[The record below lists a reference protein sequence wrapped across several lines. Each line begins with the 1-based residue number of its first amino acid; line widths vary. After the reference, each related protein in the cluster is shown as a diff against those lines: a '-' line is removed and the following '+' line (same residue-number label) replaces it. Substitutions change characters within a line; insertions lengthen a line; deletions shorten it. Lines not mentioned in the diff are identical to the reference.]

1 MSWLAMST
9 IQSIPKA
16 RPTVPE
22 LWFEL
27 TVNQKHLL
35 LMCDGRVCVCV
46 CVCRLCKS
54 CGQIQTLDLEGKEM
68 KREMV
73 AADCG
78 PQILISG

>member
-46 CVCRLCKS
+46 CA
-54 CGQIQTLDLEGKEM
+54 GYANP
-68 KREMV
+68 V
-73 AADCG
+73 AKYKHW
-78 PQILISG
+78 I